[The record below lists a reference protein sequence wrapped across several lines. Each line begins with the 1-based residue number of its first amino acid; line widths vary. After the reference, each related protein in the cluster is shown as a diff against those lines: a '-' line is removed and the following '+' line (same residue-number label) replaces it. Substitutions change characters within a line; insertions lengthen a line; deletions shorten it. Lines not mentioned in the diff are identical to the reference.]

1 MILFSPPL
9 FLSLCLL
16 QGCSGGGPG
25 FLQYPGA
32 TILTEDGVYVTN
44 GDDCTL
50 EGEVSDPNQPGGD
63 LAYFWHSDRDGL
75 LCRGRAGSR
84 ERIECRPAE
93 LQLGLHHITLKA
105 ESDAGLASEDSIRVR
120 ALPPWQV
127 GLRGRK
133 ADVVI
138 GIGAGA
144 EPAQYTP
151 DVIDALV
158 RHDNLE
164 LILAVRS
171 DEVEGERPGLAEVVA
186 KLNRAGVPVWAWLL
200 LSGDEG
206 GEEETGPYAYDV
218 NAERFYAFWQRF
230 RAWALEEGLDFKG
243 VGLDFE
249 LPTEIIEAILGID
262 DGTPDLDLLLSL
274 NRPLR
279 HKTAGKVFWDLYQEA
294 RASGYSTYAVGY
306 FSMLDDLLDGDD
318 DLQMFLA
325 TPGLLP
331 DTASNLDIVSTMLYR
346 PNAAM
351 LGLDPGPYFIY
362 AYGRT
367 MHQAYGPQGTIVL
380 KAWPGE
386 QDPDLGR
393 LLKDLHLAKNL
404 GFDRIEI
411 YSLEILLE
419 NYGAG
424 VIDVICNVLEE
435 AQDTVISKN
444 ALVDLIRAG
453 LGLWD
458 SLANPIYHPETEVVP
473 IPQRLTKPAESKY
486 YFSDQAPYNRQ

>member
-1 MILFSPPL
+1 MSLLSPPL
-9 FLSLCLL
+9 FLSLFLL

-25 FLQYPGA
+25 FLQYPGV
-32 TILTEDGVYVTN
+32 TILTEDGSYLTN
-44 GDDCTL
+44 GDDCVL
-50 EGEVSDPNQPGGD
+50 EGEVWDPNQSGGD
-63 LAYFWHSDRDGL
+63 LSYFWHCDRDGL
-75 LCRGRAGSR
+75 LCRGKAGNR
-84 ERIECRPAE
+84 ERIKCRPAE
-93 LQLGLHHITLKA
+93 LQLGLHHITLEA
-105 ESDAGLASEDSIRVR
+105 EGDAGLASESSIRVR

-138 GIGAGA
+138 GLGAGA

-151 DVIDALV
+151 EVLDALV

-164 LILAVRS
+164 LILAVHS
-171 DEVEGERPGLAEVVA
+171 DEVEGERPGLVEVVA

-200 LSGDEG
+200 LSDDEG
-206 GEEETGPYAYDV
+206 GEEETEPYACDV
-218 NAERFYAFWQRF
+218 NAERFYDFWQRF
-230 RAWALEEGLDFKG
+230 RAWALEGGLDFKG

-262 DGTPDLDLLLSL
+262 DGTPDLGLLLSL

-279 HKTAGKVFWDLYQEA
+279 HESAGKIYRDLYQEVQ
-294 RASGYSTYAVGY
+294 ASGYSTYGVCY

-325 TPGLLP
+325 TPGILP
-331 DTASNLDIVSTMLYR
+331 ATASNLDVVSTMLYR
-346 PNAAM
+346 SNAEA
-351 LGLDPGPYFIY
+351 LGMDPGPYFIY

-367 MHQAYGPQGTIVL
+367 MHQAYGLQGTLVL

-404 GFDRIEI
+404 GFDRIEL

-424 VIDVICNVLEE
+424 AIDVICNALEE
-435 AQDTVISKN
+435 ARDTVISKN
-444 ALVDLIRAG
+444 GLVDLVRAG

-458 SLANPIYHPETEVVP
+458 GLANPIYHPETEVVP
-473 IPQRLTKPAESKY
+473 IPQRLTKPAESEY
-486 YFSDQAPYNRQ
+486 YFSD

>member
-1 MILFSPPL
+1 MKPRLSMSLFSPPL
-9 FLSLCLL
+9 FLFLCLL

-44 GDDCTL
+44 GDDYAL
-50 EGEVSDPNQPGGD
+50 EGEVSDPNNQGGEM
-63 LAYFWHSDRDGL
+63 AYFWHSDRDGL
-75 LCRGRAGSR
+75 LCRGRAGNR

-93 LQLGLHHITLKA
+93 LQLGLHHITLEA
-105 ESDAGLASEDSIRVR
+105 ESDAGLVSKDSIKIR

-133 ADVVI
+133 ADVTI

-144 EPAQYTP
+144 EPAQYTS
-151 DVIDALV
+151 DVLDALV
-158 RHDNLE
+158 RHDNTE

-171 DEVEGERPGLAEVVA
+171 DEVEKERPGLGEVVA
-186 KLNRAGVPVWAWLL
+186 LLNQAGVPVWAWLL
-200 LSGDEG
+200 LSDDEG

-230 RAWALEEGLDFKG
+230 RAWALEGGLDFEG

-249 LPTEIIEAILGID
+249 LPTETIEAILGID
-262 DGTPDLDLLLSL
+262 DGTPDLGLLLSL

-279 HKTAGKVFWDLYQEA
+279 HESAGKIYRDLYQEVQ
-294 RASGYSTYAVGY
+294 ASGYSTYGVCY

-325 TPGLLP
+325 TPGILP
-331 DTASNLDIVSTMLYR
+331 ATASNLDVVSTMLYR
-346 PNAAM
+346 SNAEA
-351 LGLDPGPYFIY
+351 LGMDPGPYFIY

-367 MHQAYGPQGTIVL
+367 MHQAYGLQGTLVL

-404 GFDRIEI
+404 GFDRIEL

-424 VIDVICNVLEE
+424 AIDVICNALEE
-435 AQDTVISKN
+435 ARDTVISKN
-444 ALVDLIRAG
+444 GLVDLVRAG

-458 SLANPIYHPETEVVP
+458 GLANPIYHP
-473 IPQRLTKPAESKY
+473 
-486 YFSDQAPYNRQ
+486 